1 MKNAMRFFIPI
12 FLSGVVVFSL
22 IYLHSGRKVAAV
34 SLNESE
40 VSAHREAM
48 FYEKMD
54 DNKVWCRLCPRKCI
68 IPEGK
73 RGFCRVRENRGG
85 KLYSLVYGK
94 PCSISVEPIE
104 KAPFYHF
111 KPGHRRLCIATV
123 SCNLR
128 CKYCQNSHI
137 SQVGPGEV
145 DTYNLSPFDV
155 VKIAQKEKVESICFT
170 FNEPVVFYEYV
181 YDIAKLAKQ
190 KGIKS
195 SIVSAGYINE
205 KPLRKLV
212 KVLDAIKI
220 DLKAYNE
227 DFYRRI
233 CSAEL
238 GPVLKTLK
246 ILKEEGKHFEIVNLI
261 VPTLNDDPEE
271 IKKMCLWIK
280 ENLGDSVPLH
290 FLRFHPSYRL
300 TNLPSTNI
308 SKLETAIRIAKQA
321 GLKYVYI
328 GNVPGH
334 RYNSTYCPN
343 CGKML
348 IQRAGLKIT
357 ENNIENGKCKHC
369 GAEIAGVWD

>member
-1 MKNAMRFFIPI
+1 MKNARRFFIPV
-12 FLSGVVVFSL
+12 FLSGVAVFSL
-22 IYLHSGRKVAAV
+22 IYLHFGRKTAAI
-34 SLNESE
+34 SRNESE
-40 VSAHREAM
+40 VSAPGEAM
-48 FYEKMD
+48 FYETMD
-54 DNKVWCRLCPRKCI
+54 DNKVLCRLCPRKCI

-94 PCSISVEPIE
+94 PCCISIEPIE

-128 CKYCQNSHI
+128 CKYCQNSQI

-181 YDIAKLAKQ
+181 YDTAKLAKQ

-238 GPVLKTLK
+238 EPVLKTLK

-300 TNLPSTNI
+300 TNLPPTDI
-308 SKLETAIRIAKQA
+308 SKLETAIRIAKQT